1 MAEFELQIVDVGT
14 IPDDGT
20 GDELRTAFIL
30 CNTNFSERM
39 AGLVSQGGTVAD
51 GNSISLFTPDGD
63 SACLSQHGLVW
74 VTAYEAGYVSDPG
87 HYALFVFDGS
97 TGLTELHKSANA
109 SLSTPPGMDPDK
121 LYFWVSSG
129 ELKMQN
135 NMGGAVV
142 YRAFFLSTEENL

>member
-1 MAEFELQIVDVGT
+1 MAEYTLQTVGVGT
-14 IPDDGT
+14 TADDGT
-20 GDELRTAFIL
+20 GDELRTAFNK
-30 CNTNFSERM
+30 CNLNFSQRL

-51 GNSISLFTPDGD
+51 SGSVSLFTPDGD

-74 VTAYEAGYVSDPG
+74 VTAYEDGYATDPG
-87 HYALFVFDGS
+87 HYALFVYDGS

-109 SLSTPPGMDPDK
+109 SLSTPPGVDPDK
-121 LYFWVSSG
+121 LYFWVDSN